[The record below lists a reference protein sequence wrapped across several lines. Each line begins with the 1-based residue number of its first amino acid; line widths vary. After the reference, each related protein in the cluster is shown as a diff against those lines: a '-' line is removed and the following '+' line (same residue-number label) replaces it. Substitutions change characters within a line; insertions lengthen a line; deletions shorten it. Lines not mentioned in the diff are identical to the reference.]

1 MCFSQRAENGDFNW
15 IIPGKFLAF
24 SGPHPKS
31 KIENGA
37 YGFALTL
44 VCLSNKCKSG
54 HAVHIY
60 FFFFPSGYPLHAPEA
75 YFPYFR
81 KHNIT
86 TIIRLNKK
94 MYDAKRFTDMG
105 FKHHDLFFVDG
116 STPNDAIVT
125 KFLNICENADGAI
138 AVHCKGS
145 ALNAHFKLPTPSFQ
159 VPVIFYISVNCSV
172 ESSGKP
178 VLEEPK
184 SNIKTLRKTSY
195 VPTLLRPAQDLSC
208 VVVVY

>member
-1 MCFSQRAENGDFNW
+1 MPSPEMMRAGIMYRFVYFS
-15 IIPGKFLAF
+15 P
-24 SGPHPKS
+24 
-31 KIENGA
+31 
-37 YGFALTL
+37 
-44 VCLSNKCKSG
+44 
-54 HAVHIY
+54 
-60 FFFFPSGYPLHAPEA
+60 FFPSGYPLHAPEA

-125 KFLNICENADGAI
+125 KFLNISENADGGI

-145 ALNAHFKLPTPSFQ
+145 GGFKPKRVISWKMCLRYSGLHRIF
-159 VPVIFYISVNCSV
+159 PVLVFIDFACKPCLLSHLHMFKFYIYSFSIHIYP
-172 ESSGKP
+172 EG
-178 VLEEPK
+178 
-184 SNIKTLRKTSY
+184 T
-195 VPTLLRPAQDLSC
+195 
-208 VVVVY
+208 

>member
-1 MCFSQRAENGDFNW
+1 MRAGIMYRFVYFS
-15 IIPGKFLAF
+15 P
-24 SGPHPKS
+24 
-31 KIENGA
+31 
-37 YGFALTL
+37 
-44 VCLSNKCKSG
+44 
-54 HAVHIY
+54 
-60 FFFFPSGYPLHAPEA
+60 FFPSGYPLHAPEA

-125 KFLNICENADGAI
+125 KFLNISENADGGI

-145 ALNAHFKLPTPSFQ
+145 GVFR
-159 VPVIFYISVNCSV
+159 
-172 ESSGKP
+172 
-178 VLEEPK
+178 PK
-184 SNIKTLRKTSY
+184 IVTWRRHILKN
-195 VPTLLRPAQDLSC
+195 VPTLLRPAQNLSLILHVNLAC
-208 VVVVY
+208 FLTYICLSFTFIHLAYTFIQKGLRNEYNKQFIYICCCNQHFVLHVKTNNSQNYT